1 MADLAVVPG
10 GSCLRTLYLEMVRSI
25 WRERGF
31 LQSGR
36 KAGLGAWLW
45 GVVVRNVWKSLRSLR
60 TGWQERGVRWHGGGE
75 RGRRRSGGLRED
87 GALGWLAA
95 TLCAFPANSKAFFP
109 LARVFCFP

>member
-25 WRERGF
+25 RRERSF

-36 KAGLGAWLW
+36 KAVLGARLW

-60 TGWQERGVRWHGGGE
+60 TGWQERGCTGMGVEREVAGGQ
-75 RGRRRSGGLRED
+75 ED
-87 GALGWLAA
+87 
-95 TLCAFPANSKAFFP
+95 
-109 LARVFCFP
+109 